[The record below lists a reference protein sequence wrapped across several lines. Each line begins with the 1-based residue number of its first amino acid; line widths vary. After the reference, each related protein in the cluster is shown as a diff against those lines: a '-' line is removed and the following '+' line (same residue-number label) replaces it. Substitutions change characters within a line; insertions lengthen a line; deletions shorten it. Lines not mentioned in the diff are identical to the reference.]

1 MAKRLFDLCLAALGL
16 VVTAPF
22 LAIAAL
28 GIRLASPGPVLYR
41 ARRVGK
47 DGTPFTMYKL
57 RTMHRGPG
65 LSGSRIT
72 GHADP
77 RVFRWGRW
85 LRRAKLDE
93 LPQLVNV
100 LWGDMAIVG
109 PRPEDPAIVARH
121 YTPLERETLR
131 VRPGLASP
139 GSLFHYTD
147 GERWLGS
154 ADPERDYVDRLMPVK
169 LALDVVYVRRASLA
183 YDVRV
188 IGRTAWVICAGLA
201 GRRSF
206 PAPPELAAAQE
217 LGLWN
222 ETIRPA
228 AARRNTASAHL

>member
-1 MAKRLFDLCLAALGL
+1 
-16 VVTAPF
+16 
-22 LAIAAL
+22 
-28 GIRLASPGPVLYR
+28 
-41 ARRVGK
+41 
-47 DGTPFTMYKL
+47 
-57 RTMHRGPG
+57 
-65 LSGSRIT
+65 
-72 GHADP
+72 
-77 RVFRWGRW
+77 
-85 LRRAKLDE
+85 
-93 LPQLVNV
+93 
-100 LWGDMAIVG
+100 
-109 PRPEDPAIVARH
+109 
-121 YTPLERETLR
+121 

-217 LGLWN
+217 LGLLN

>member
-16 VVTAPF
+16 VLTAPL
-22 LAIAAL
+22 LAIGAL

-47 DGTPFTMYKL
+47 DGTLFTMYKL
-57 RTMHRGPG
+57 RSMHPDPG
-65 LSGSRIT
+65 LPASRIT
-72 GHADP
+72 GRADP
-77 RVFRWGRW
+77 RVFRFGRW

-100 LWGDMAIVG
+100 LRGDMAIVG

-139 GSLFHYTD
+139 GSLFHYTH
-147 GERWLGS
+147 GERGLDP

-183 YDVRV
+183 YDLRV
-188 IGRTAWVICAGLA
+188 IGRTAWLICSELA
-201 GRRSF
+201 GKRSF
-206 PAPPELAAAQE
+206 PAPPEMAEARA
-217 LGLWN
+217 LGLVTP
-222 ETIRPA
+222 TIRPA
-228 AARRNTASAHL
+228 SARP